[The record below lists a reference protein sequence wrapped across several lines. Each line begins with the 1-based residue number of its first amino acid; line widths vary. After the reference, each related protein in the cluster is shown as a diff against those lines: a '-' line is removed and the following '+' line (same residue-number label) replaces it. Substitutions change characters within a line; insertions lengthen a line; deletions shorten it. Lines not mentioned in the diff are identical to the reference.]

1 MRKVL
6 LIARREYLATV
17 RTKGFLIGLVIAPV
31 FMGLGLIMVALSEKA
46 VDLSDKKIAVLDHTG
61 RIGSVLVEAAQ
72 ERNQREIF
80 NKDGKKVQ
88 PAYLLE
94 LVEPDTENPEG
105 QGLVL
110 SDRVRNESLHAFLEI
125 GSAVVHPEQ
134 NREDTQVRYYAP
146 NATVDKVRDWIDG
159 PLNNQLRKLRL
170 ADAGLDESKVP
181 GLFTW
186 VRAEPM
192 GLVDV
197 DAQTG
202 EIKEAERKSEVKDI
216 LIPIVFMIIMYMLSL
231 MGSMPLLH
239 SVMEEKTQR
248 IAEFLL
254 GSVRPFEFMI
264 GKVLGAVGVTLT
276 SSIVYLAAV
285 LFLAFRMKIQ
295 DQIPYS
301 LLPWFFSYLL
311 LLILM
316 MGSTNTAVG
325 SACGDIKDL
334 QNFTF
339 PAMLPVLIP
348 MFCFM
353 AVLREPS
360 STFAV
365 VLSLIPP
372 FTPMLM
378 LLRQA
383 LPGGVPAWQPW
394 AGLAG
399 VVLMTVLVIWTGS
412 RIFRV
417 AILIQGK
424 TPKLG
429 RLLKW
434 AIRG

>member
-1 MRKVL
+1 
-6 LIARREYLATV
+6 
-17 RTKGFLIGLVIAPV
+17 
-31 FMGLGLIMVALSEKA
+31 
-46 VDLSDKKIAVLDHTG
+46 
-61 RIGSVLVEAAQ
+61 
-72 ERNQREIF
+72 
-80 NKDGKKVQ
+80 
-88 PAYLLE
+88 
-94 LVEPDTENPEG
+94 
-105 QGLVL
+105 
-110 SDRVRNESLHAFLEI
+110 
-125 GSAVVHPEQ
+125 
-134 NREDTQVRYYAP
+134 
-146 NATVDKVRDWIDG
+146 
-159 PLNNQLRKLRL
+159 
-170 ADAGLDESKVP
+170 
-181 GLFTW
+181 
-186 VRAEPM
+186 
-192 GLVDV
+192 
-197 DAQTG
+197 
-202 EIKEAERKSEVKDI
+202 
-216 LIPIVFMIIMYMLSL
+216 
-231 MGSMPLLH
+231 
-239 SVMEEKTQR
+239 
-248 IAEFLL
+248 
-254 GSVRPFEFMI
+254 
-264 GKVLGAVGVTLT
+264 
-276 SSIVYLAAV
+276 V
-285 LFLAFRMKIQ
+285 LFLAFRMEIQ

-311 LLILM
+311 LMILM
-316 MGSTNTAVG
+316 MGSMNTAVG

-334 QNFTF
+334 QNLTF

-399 VVLMTVLVIWTGS
+399 VVLMTVLVIWAGS

-429 RLLKW
+429 RFLKW